1 MIEVE
6 VLLLGFGLLVAPL
19 LAGQAVQ
26 QNEIPPCPPPAA
38 KSDYYPEN
46 MVRPKYPKDALR
58 NGTAGTVDLRAVI
71 APDGR
76 ITDLA
81 VLSGDPYFS
90 QPAHA
95 AARKWRFRP
104 EVRHGYAVETIY
116 KIHIRFDPMLQ
127 EATSDVEL
135 ESPPPE
141 APPTLTR
148 ARRQNL
154 APDVHHMSE
163 PGMIAPKA
171 IYSPEPEFSETARKA
186 ARQGN
191 VDIDL
196 VVGPD
201 GLPRD
206 LQLVCSA
213 EASLSDNALTAVKQ
227 WKFAPGTKDGK
238 PVATEIQVEV
248 SFKLYDR

>member
-1 MIEVE
+1 MIKA
-6 VLLLGFGLLVAPL
+6 VLVLAGFGLLVVPL
-19 LAGQAVQ
+19 LTGHSVQ

-38 KSDYYPEN
+38 ESDYYPEN
-46 MVRPKYPKDALR
+46 MVRPRYPKDALR

-71 APDGR
+71 APDGKM
-76 ITDLA
+76 TGLA
-81 VLSGDPYFS
+81 VVSGDRDFS
-90 QPAHA
+90 QSAETA
-95 AARKWRFRP
+95 IRNWRFQ
-104 EVRHGYAVETIY
+104 EVRHGQPVEAIY

-186 ARQGN
+186 AWQGN

-206 LQLVCSA
+206 LQLVRSA
-213 EASLSDNALTAVKQ
+213 EASLSDNALAAVKQ